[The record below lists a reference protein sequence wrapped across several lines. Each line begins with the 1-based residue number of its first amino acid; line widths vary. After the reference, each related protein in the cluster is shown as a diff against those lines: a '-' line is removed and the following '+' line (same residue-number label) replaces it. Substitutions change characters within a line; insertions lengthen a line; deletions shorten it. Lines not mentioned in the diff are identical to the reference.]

1 MTIASSG
8 AGSVVGRTRRVAD
21 MDIFVGY
28 DPVEAAAFH
37 VCVNSIIRHS
47 SVPVTIHPLALNTLP
62 GYSEEHGDGSNE
74 FIYSRFL
81 VPYLMSW
88 TGRALY
94 IDGDMVV
101 TDDIAKLF
109 ALADTYKAV
118 QVVKHDYKTTAE
130 KKYLGSKNENYPRKN
145 WSSVIL
151 WNCNHFA
158 NRGLTPEYVQES
170 TGKHLHRF
178 AWLEDD
184 QIGELPAEWNWLA
197 DEYGRNGEAKLL
209 HWTLGLPGF
218 REYETSPMAEE
229 WFAELALTV
238 RCG

>member
-1 MTIASSG
+1 MNIPH
-8 AGSVVGRTRRVAD
+8 
-21 MDIFVGY
+21 IFVGY
-28 DPVEAAAFH
+28 DPVEAVGFH

-47 SVPVTIHPLALNTLP
+47 SKPVVIHPLALNNLTE
-62 GYSEEHGDGSNE
+62 YSEEHMDGSNE

-81 VPYLMSW
+81 VPWLMNW

-101 TDDIAKLF
+101 TDDITKLF
-109 ALADTYKAV
+109 ALAEQYKAV
-118 QVVKHDYKTTAE
+118 QVVKHDYKTSQE
-130 KKYLGSKNENYPRKN
+130 KKYLGAKNENYPRKN

-151 WNCNHFA
+151 WDCNHFA

-170 TGKHLHRF
+170 SGKHLHRF
-178 AWLEDD
+178 GWLEND
-184 QIGELPAEWNWLA
+184 QIGELPSEWNWLA
-197 DEYGRNGEAKLL
+197 DEYGRNREAKLL

-218 REYETSPMAEE
+218 REYETSPMAEI
-229 WFAELALTV
+229 WHAEYDLAV